1 MVDTNQERALE
12 KPREYPLSSPLD
24 YYDSHREEEVHLR
37 DYWRVILRRRWT
49 IITFFLVV
57 VTTVT
62 LASFLMRPLYKAK
75 ANIQIDKESP
85 NILYFKDVYAVE
97 RPEQDYYQTQYKIL
111 QSRNLAKKVIK
122 TLNLDKNSE
131 FIGDQTTTLLMV
143 IKDWFKD
150 LFSTTQKDKEKE
162 EEGIKP
168 GLIDNFLSR
177 LEITPVRGSRLV
189 TVGYSTHEPELSA
202 KIANTIARS
211 FIDFN
216 LESKI
221 DATQQAR
228 DWLEKQLESLKARVE
243 SSEERLNKYARENEI
258 IGIDEKQNIVT
269 QRLAD
274 LSTALNQATAER
286 TNKEALYKESDVK
299 DIDSIPAVINNTL
312 IQKLTNDY
320 TTLEVEYFQLSKLYK
335 PEYPKMVRL
344 KEQMNKLNASINKEQ
359 RKIINSIKSDYQ
371 AALKRE
377 NYLKTALNKQ
387 KAETFALNQRSI
399 QYNILKR
406 EADTNKELYNG
417 MLQRLKE
424 TGVSAGISMSN
435 ILILDRAEVPQVPD
449 KPKKKLNI
457 LLAVLIGIFGGI
469 GLAFFMEY
477 LDNTVKTHDD
487 IERFVQLPFL
497 GIVPLLPAVS
507 KGNPRS
513 ATTREIAK
521 VNESSPQIA
530 EAYRNIRTSILYATP
545 GMHPKVIVLTSTKIG
560 EGKTT
565 TAINIAHTFIQTGGK
580 VLLVD
585 GDMRRSVL
593 YKLLNIDNSIGLS
606 DYLSGQKDVGAILK
620 KTSVTN
626 LYAIT
631 SGPIPPNPSELLGS
645 KKMTDL
651 IDQMKPLYDYI
662 IIDSPPIF
670 GVSDG
675 VILSTIADGVIIV
688 IQAGETPREAVQ
700 RAKKVLFDVDANVLG
715 VVLNGINL
723 ESPDYGYYYHY
734 YYNYYYSDK
743 DKKRRGSS
751 RGDM

>member
-1 MVDTNQERALE
+1 M
-12 KPREYPLSSPLD
+12 
-24 YYDSHREEEVHLR
+24 
-37 DYWRVILRRRWT
+37 
-49 IITFFLVV
+49 

-75 ANIQIDKESP
+75 AIIQIDKESP

-111 QSRNLAKKVIK
+111 KSRNLAKKVIK
-122 TLNLDKNSE
+122 SINLDKNLE
-131 FIGDQTTTLLMV
+131 FIGDQTTTLLLV

-150 LFSTTQKDKEKE
+150 LFSTTEKDKEK

-168 GLIDNFLSR
+168 GLIDSFLSR
-177 LEITPVRGSRLV
+177 LEITPDRGSRLV
-189 TVGYSTHEPELSA
+189 TVNYSTHEPELSA
-202 KIANTIARS
+202 KIANTIAKA

-221 DATQQAR
+221 DASQQAR

-243 SSEERLNKYARENEI
+243 VSEERLNKYAGENEI
-258 IGIDEKQNIVT
+258 IGIDEKHNIVT

-274 LSTALNQATAER
+274 LSTSLNQATAER
-286 TNKEALYKESDVK
+286 TNKEALYKESESDGK

-344 KEQMNKLNASINKEQ
+344 KEQINKLNASIDKEK

-377 NYLKTALNKQ
+377 NYLNTALNKQ
-387 KAETFALNQRSI
+387 KAETLALNQRSI

-417 MLQRLKE
+417 LLQRLKE

-449 KPKKKLNI
+449 KPKKNLNI
-457 LLAVLIGIFGGI
+457 LLAVVIGLFGGT

-477 LDNTVKTHDD
+477 LDNTVKTHED
-487 IERFVQLPFL
+487 IDQFVHLPFL
-497 GIVPLLPAVS
+497 GIVPLLPSGS
-507 KGNPRS
+507 KGNPKS
-513 ATTREIAK
+513 ATAKEIIK
-521 VNESSPQIA
+521 VNESNTQIA

-545 GMHPKVIVLTSTKIG
+545 GMNPKVIVLTSVKLG

-565 TAINIAHTFIQTGGK
+565 TAINIAQSFIQTGSK
-580 VLLVD
+580 VLLID
-585 GDMRRSVL
+585 GDMRKSIL
-593 YKLLNIDNSIGLS
+593 FKYLNLDNSKGLS
-606 DYLSGQKDVGAILK
+606 DYLSGQMEVDAILK
-620 KTSVTN
+620 KTNVTN

-631 SGPIPPNPSELLGS
+631 SGPIPPNPSELIGS
-645 KKMTDL
+645 KNMRDL

-670 GVSDG
+670 GISDG
-675 VILSTIADGVIIV
+675 VILSTIADGVILV
-688 IQAGETPREAVQ
+688 IKAGETPREAVK
-700 RAKKVLFDVDANVLG
+700 RAKKVLFDVDAKVLG

-743 DKKRRGSS
+743 KRKGSN
-751 RGDM
+751 RGDI

>member
-1 MVDTNQERALE
+1 MDNNNQERSLDR
-12 KPREYPLSSPLD
+12 PREHPLGRPID
-24 YYDSHREEEVHLR
+24 YYQYGQEEEVHLR

-75 ANIQIDKESP
+75 AIIQIDKESP

-111 QSRNLAKKVIK
+111 KSRNLAKKVIK
-122 TLNLDKNSE
+122 SINLDKNLE
-131 FIGDQTTTLLMV
+131 FIGDQTTTLLMM

-150 LFSTTQKDKEKE
+150 LFSTTEKDKEK

-168 GLIDNFLSR
+168 GLIDSFLSR
-177 LEITPVRGSRLV
+177 LEITPDRGSRLV
-189 TVGYSTHEPELSA
+189 TVNYSTHEPELSA
-202 KIANTIARS
+202 KIANTIARA

-243 SSEERLNKYARENEI
+243 VSEERLNKYARENEI

-274 LSTALNQATAER
+274 LSTSLNQATAER
-286 TNKEALYKESDVK
+286 INKEALYKEADGK

-344 KEQMNKLNASINKEQ
+344 KEQINKLNASIDKEK

-377 NYLKTALNKQ
+377 NYLMTALNKQ
-387 KAETFALNQRSI
+387 KAETLALNQRSI

-406 EADTNKELYNG
+406 ETDTNKELYNG
-417 MLQRLKE
+417 LLQRLKE
-424 TGVSAGISMSN
+424 TGVSSGISMSN

-457 LLAVLIGIFGGI
+457 LLAVLIGLFGGT

-477 LDNTVKTHDD
+477 LDNTVKTHED

-497 GIVPLLPAVS
+497 GIVPLLPSGS

-513 ATTREIAK
+513 EPIKEIMK
-521 VNESSPQIA
+521 VNESNPHIS

-545 GMHPKVIVLTSTKIG
+545 GIHPKVIVMTSTKIG

-565 TAINIAHTFIQTGGK
+565 TVINIAQTLIQTGGK
-580 VLLVD
+580 VLLID
-585 GDMRRSVL
+585 GDMRRG
-593 YKLLNIDNSIGLS
+593 KLHWYLNLDNSKGLS
-606 DYLSGQKDVGAILK
+606 DYLSGQKEVDTILK
-620 KTSVTN
+620 KTYVTN

-631 SGPIPPNPSELLGS
+631 SGPTPPNPSELIGS
-645 KKMTDL
+645 KKMSDL

-662 IIDSPPIF
+662 IVDSPPIF
-670 GVSDG
+670 GVSEG
-675 VILSTIADGVIIV
+675 IILTTIADGVILV
-688 IQAGETPREAVQ
+688 IKAGETPREAVQ
-700 RAKKVLFDVDANVLG
+700 RAKKILSDVDAKVLG

-743 DKKRRGSS
+743 DKKRKGSS
-751 RGDM
+751 RGDV